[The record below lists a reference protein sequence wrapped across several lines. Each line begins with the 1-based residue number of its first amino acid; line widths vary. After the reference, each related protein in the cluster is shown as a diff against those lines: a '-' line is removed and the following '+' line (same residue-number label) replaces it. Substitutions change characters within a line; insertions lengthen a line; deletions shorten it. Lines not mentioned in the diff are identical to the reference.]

1 MATIHF
7 SSGKVREI
15 GIQEFMDLPPKLQQ
29 RGIRTMVDRT
39 PERTLLIPLNSN
51 TMEFIEEIHEV
62 IEVEEVEEAPVTE
75 VTLEDLK
82 EELEVAKEEVDSKKD
97 IEEKRKEQ
105 MDDMMAKSNCQHED
119 SKMVIYRHD
128 TKKGSRFFPVCS
140 FCGKR
145 ERYVKAE
152 SLSDEVKAAAAIWED

>member
-7 SSGKVREI
+7 SSGKTREI
-15 GIQEFMDLPPKLQQ
+15 DADRLDKFIMDLKG
-29 RGIRTMVDRT
+29 RGIKLMVDRK
-39 PERTLLIPLNSN
+39 PDCILIVPLNSN
-51 TMEFIEEIHEV
+51 TMEFIEEIPEV
-62 IEVEEVEEAPVTE
+62 KPEPVVEETE

-82 EELEVAKEEVDSKKD
+82 EELEEAKEEIDSKKD

-105 MDDMMAKSNCQHED
+105 MDEMMRKSSCTHPED
-119 SKMVIYRHD
+119 QMVIFRHD

-152 SLSDEVKAAAAIWED
+152 SLSDEVKNAAEIWED